1 MGAVISYLQG
11 GITTVTSAIRTLSAL
26 NAKYQ
31 SLLQR
36 VHAGPFSPVE
46 NPTVS
51 YWMQNPPFP
60 EIGDIQDDL
69 PAEADV
75 VIIGSGITG
84 AAAAKTVLELSSAAA
99 ASSSPAKAPQVVV
112 LEARQLCSGATAR
125 NGGHIKCAPHEE
137 FARLRRTLGEEK
149 ARKIVRMQMRHLE
162 VLREVGAEMPW
173 GEVREVETVDV
184 CLERDVFER
193 LKTSAGELKEW
204 MPEYEIE
211 AWEADEARERF
222 GVNQH
227 VVGAVSYK
235 AGALWPY
242 RLVTSTWNDLMKR
255 YPNLAVSTHTLVSS
269 ISSNSDAITADS
281 TPYTVHTSR
290 GTLRAKHVLHA
301 TNGYTGHLNPA
312 LRGCLTGVI
321 GHMTAQRPGK
331 AFAPACHGG
340 RSWSVIYGNGFDYVT
355 QRPDG
360 EDGSAG
366 ELMLG
371 GGLFRSKDEGLDQI
385 GVWDDGRTDAFPLMH
400 LRGSM
405 ATIFEPK
412 WGVGGEL
419 RGAWTGIMG
428 FTGDMLPF
436 VGSLPAEMDVAVQSR
451 KSKAKRMQGGF
462 ERGASGQWLAAGFN
476 GEGMVW
482 AWLSGVA
489 VAIMML
495 GLEEKDLEKAVG
507 RPGGR
512 LDEWYPME
520 EVRVDAARLR
530 RADLT
535 NLAGEV

>member
-11 GITTVTSAIRTLSAL
+11 GITTITSVIRTLSAL

-36 VHAGPFSPVE
+36 IHAGLFMPVA

-60 EIGDIQDDL
+60 EMCDIQGDL
-69 PAEADV
+69 PEEADV

-84 AAAAKTVLELSSAAA
+84 AAAAKTVLELSS
-99 ASSSPAKAPQVVV
+99 SSSKSGLKVVV

-137 FARLRRTLGEEK
+137 FARLRKTFGEEK
-149 ARKIVRMQMRHLE
+149 AKKVVRMEMRHLE
-162 VLREVGAEMPW
+162 VLKRVGEEVQG

-184 CLERDVFER
+184 CLEKEAFEK
-193 LKTSAGELKEW
+193 LKRSVRELREW
-204 MPEYEIE
+204 MPEVEVC
-211 AWEADEARERF
+211 AWEAEEAREKF

-227 VVGAVSYK
+227 IVGAISYK

-242 RLVTSTWNDLMKR
+242 RLVTSTWNDLIQR
-255 YPNLAVSTHTLVSS
+255 YPNLVISTHTPVSS
-269 ISSNSDAITADS
+269 ITSNGDASTASS

-290 GTLRAKHVLHA
+290 GPLRAKHVLHA

-312 LRGCLTGVI
+312 LRGCLTGMI
-321 GHMTAQRPGK
+321 GHMTAQSPGSG
-331 AFAPACHGG
+331 FQPACHGN
-340 RSWSVIYGNGFDYVT
+340 RSWSVVYGNGYDYVT

-366 ELMLG
+366 DLMLG

-385 GVWDDGRTDAFPLMH
+385 GVWDDGRMDAFPLMH

-405 ATIFEPK
+405 ATVFEPR
-412 WGVGGEL
+412 WGVGGGL
-419 RGAWTGIMG
+419 KGAWTGIMG
-428 FTGDMLPF
+428 LTGDMLPF
-436 VGSLPAEMDVAVQSR
+436 VGRLPSGLDVSR
-451 KSKAKRMQGGF
+451 KRARGGF
-462 ERGASGQWLAAGFN
+462 GDGACGQWLAAGFN

-489 VAIMML
+489 VAVMML
-495 GLEEKDLEKAVG
+495 GLEEEQLEEAVG
-507 RPGGR
+507 RLGGR
-512 LDEWYPME
+512 LEEWYPVE
-520 EVRVDAARLR
+520 EVGVDGARLR

-535 NLAGEV
+535 NLAGEA

>member
-11 GITTVTSAIRTLSAL
+11 GITTITSVIRTLSAL

-36 VHAGPFSPVE
+36 LHAGPFTPVD

-51 YWMQNPPFP
+51 YWMQKPPFP
-60 EIGDIQDDL
+60 EICDFQGDL
-69 PAEADV
+69 PEEADV
-75 VIIGSGITG
+75 VIVGSGITG
-84 AAAAKTVLELSSAAA
+84 AAAARTVLELSS
-99 ASSSPAKAPQVVV
+99 SKTGLKVVV
-112 LEARQLCSGATAR
+112 LEARELCSGATAR

-149 ARKIVRMQMRHLE
+149 ARKVVRMEMRHLE
-162 VLREVGAEMPW
+162 VLKDVGEEMKH
-173 GEVREVETVDV
+173 GEVRVVETVDV
-184 CLERDVFER
+184 CLDGEVFEK
-193 LKTSAGELKEW
+193 LKRSVRELREG
-204 MPEYEIE
+204 MPEFEVLV
-211 AWEADEARERF
+211 WEKDEARKKF

-227 VVGAVSYK
+227 VVGAISYK

-242 RLVTSTWNDLMKR
+242 RLVTGTWNDLINR
-255 YPNLAVSTHTLVSS
+255 YPNLIISTHTPVSS
-269 ISSNSDAITADS
+269 ITSNNDAT

-290 GTLRAKHVLHA
+290 GPLRAKHVLHA

-321 GHMTAQRPGK
+321 GHMTAQSPGSR
-331 AFAPACHGG
+331 FEPCHGG

-366 ELMLG
+366 DLMLG

-385 GVWDDGRTDAFPLMH
+385 GVWDDGRMDAFPLMH
-400 LRGSM
+400 LKGSM
-405 ATIFEPK
+405 ATVFEPK

-419 RGAWTGIMG
+419 KGAWTGIMG

-436 VGSLPAEMDVAVQSR
+436 VGSLPLGLDV
-451 KSKAKRMQGGF
+451 SKKMARGGF
-462 ERGASGQWLAAGFN
+462 GEGASGQWLAAGFN

-489 VAIMML
+489 VAVMML
-495 GLEEKDLEKAVG
+495 GLEEEDLEEAVG

-512 LDEWYPME
+512 LDEWYPIE
-520 EVRVDAARLR
+520 EVKVDKARLR